1 MNIKIVESKSD
12 IFTLRNFLLILVI
25 VLFSLTQLMDLPDSV
40 QFFSM
45 IAYMLLLGLS
55 LTGILER
62 SHSLKW
68 NDKTEAIEV
77 LKLNGGSIFNLKF
90 SDITKA
96 SAFNN
101 ILTLRLKKITWTG
114 KFVFMKKHFNLSE
127 YNHNDKLELYKFIAT
142 NINQLEGDLVKIQ

>member
-68 NDKTEAIEV
+68 NDEAIEV
-77 LKLNGGSIFNLKF
+77 LKLNGGRILNLKF
-90 SDITKA
+90 NNITKA

-101 ILTLRLKKITWTG
+101 ILTLRFKKITWTG
-114 KFVFMKKHFNLSE
+114 KSVFMKKHFNLSE